1 MCGLAGEMI
10 ACRKTESYPVAASA
24 VELSLL
30 TDQSGNMAI
39 EVGQAKPLG
48 PTTNSR
54 RLIDTPGQLT
64 GLRVLWP
71 EHRDSLELVL
81 SPVETSLR
89 YLAN

>member
-1 MCGLAGEMI
+1 MCGLAGKII
-10 ACRKTESYPVAASA
+10 ACRKTESCSVATSA

-30 TDQSGNMAI
+30 TDQSGNMAT
-39 EVGQAKPLG
+39 EVGQAKLLG

-54 RLIDTPGQLT
+54 RPSDTPGQLT
-64 GLRVLWP
+64 GLRLLWP